1 MPSALSSR
9 RVADVF
15 TMFVVTALS
24 LLLLVYVGFAEG
36 KRVYEQF
43 HLEKLTAQ
51 GRIVQNA
58 IENFLR
64 VGLPLNQYAGFTTLA
79 EPIVQIREI
88 DAIVV
93 YDNLGRELFSV
104 LDKTRPALP
113 SPTHMIMQLRDQ
125 PATTSTDVAHYQ
137 IALPLRS
144 RFENVGSIIVYAGKD
159 IIVQRLNAS
168 FRVLI
173 YGAFAL
179 SAAFALFLLI
189 GSSQMWRSRLPWLQ
203 IGYAL
208 TFLSM
213 AGVVVA
219 TLINLY
225 ADGVQGK
232 VKSSAVI
239 LAQRLSEIV
248 EFKLR
253 FRDIDGLEKTFG
265 EYRRLNPDIS
275 LASLIIDGKVQIS
288 TDPNRTGKP
297 WTGDPNSYEY
307 RVSLSDANVG
317 DHVLAVAAPTAIV
330 YQQVERS
337 VRNFAVLFVASG
349 FLAGLFLQ
357 MATSLQRLKSSDRSH
372 QKEFSRALNNETALI
387 VVKPVFFLAI
397 FIEHLTYSF
406 LPSFMQ
412 QATMQSGLSSGWATA
427 PFAAYYL
434 LFAVTLIPAG
444 YVADRRGPKCLIW
457 LGAVLASL
465 SLFGLVAS
473 MNLPALTMLRAA
485 AGVGQAMLFIGVQSY
500 ILAVSPPEKK
510 TQAAGIIVFGFQG
523 GMIAGM
529 AIGSLLVVYLQP
541 IGVFLL
547 GGTIGVVAAIYAII
561 QVPDEGG
568 PREVGAGLGGAIGKV
583 AGDLS
588 RVLRDAEFMRTM
600 FCIGVP
606 AKAVL
611 TGAIT
616 FAIPLLLGHEGYRHE
631 EIGQILML
639 YGIGVVVASFYGS
652 RLVDRTGNTELVLF
666 WGAAASGIGLVLVG
680 VGGSSSLV
688 GAPYS
693 TSVVVLGVIVVGIAH
708 GFINAPVVTHVA
720 QSELA
725 ARIGAIA
732 ATTAYRFLERI
743 GHIAG
748 PLLVGQVFLIWGEGA
763 NILAWIGFITTALG
777 FLFLISSAGPKR
789 SELQSGVAQ

>member
-1 MPSALSSR
+1 MSNVMSR
-9 RVADVF
+9 RIADVF
-15 TMFVVTALS
+15 TMFVVTAVS

-79 EPIVQIREI
+79 EPIVQIQEI
-88 DAIVV
+88 DAIIV

-104 LDKTRPALP
+104 IDKAKPTLP
-113 SPTHMIMQLRDQ
+113 SPSPIILQLRDRT
-125 PATTSTDVAHYQ
+125 ATASTGPTHYQ
-137 IALPLRS
+137 IALPLRT
-144 RFENVGSIIVYAGKD
+144 RFENVGSIVVFAGKD
-159 IIVQRLNAS
+159 IIAQRLDAS
-168 FRVLI
+168 FRILT
-173 YGAFAL
+173 YGALIL
-179 SAAFALFLLI
+179 SGAFALFLFI
-189 GSSQMWRSRLPWLQ
+189 GSPRILRSRLPWLQ
-203 IGYAL
+203 IGYAV
-208 TFLSM
+208 TFLTM

-232 VKSSAVI
+232 VRSSAVI

-248 EFKLR
+248 DLKLQ
-253 FRDIDGLEKTFG
+253 FRDIDGLDKTFG
-265 EYRRLNPDIS
+265 EYRKLNPDIG

-288 TDPNRTGKP
+288 TDPNRMGKP
-297 WTGDPNSYEY
+297 WNADPNSFEY
-307 RVSLSDANVG
+307 RINLDDADLGN
-317 DHVLAVAAPTAIV
+317 HVLAVAAPTAIV

-357 MATSLQRLKSSDRSH
+357 MATSMQRLRSSNKSEQR
-372 QKEFSRALNNETALI
+372 EFSRALHNETALI
-387 VVKPVFFLAI
+387 IVKPIFFLAV
-397 FIEHLTYSF
+397 FMENLTYSF

-412 QATMQSGLSSGWATA
+412 QAAAASGVSTGWATA

-434 LFAVTLIPAG
+434 LFALTLIPAG
-444 YVADRRGPKCLIW
+444 YLADRRGPKGIIC

-465 SLFGLVAS
+465 SLFGLAVP
-473 MNLPALTMLRAA
+473 MGLLPLTGLRAA
-485 AGVGQAMLFIGVQSY
+485 AGIGQAMLFIGVQSY

-510 TQAAGIIVFGFQG
+510 TQGAGIIVFGFQG

-541 IGVFLL
+541 VGVFFLA
-547 GGTIGVVAAIYAII
+547 GTIGIAAALYSLIHI
-561 QVPDEGG
+561 PHEGG
-568 PREVGAGLGGAIGKV
+568 MRDAATGLGSAISGV
-583 AGDLS
+583 ARDLS
-588 RVLRDAEFMRTM
+588 RVIRDTEFIRTM

-611 TGAIT
+611 TGAMT
-616 FAIPLLLGHEGYRHE
+616 FALPLLLGHEGYRPE
-631 EIGQILML
+631 EIGQVLML
-639 YGIGVVVASFYGS
+639 YGIGVVGASFYAS
-652 RLVDRTGNTELVLF
+652 RLVDRTGNTEIVLF
-666 WGAAASGIGLVLVG
+666 WGASASGIGLVLVG
-680 VGGSSSLV
+680 LSGSSNLLQGSF
-688 GAPYS
+688 S
-693 TSVVVLGVIVVGIAH
+693 TAIVVVGVVIVGLAH

-725 ARIGAIA
+725 DRIGANS
-732 ATTAYRFLERI
+732 ATTAYRFLERV
-743 GHIAG
+743 GHVAG
-748 PLLVGQVFLIWGEGA
+748 PLLVGQAFLIWGESS
-763 NILAWIGFITTALG
+763 NVIAWIGFITTALG

-789 SELQSGVAQ
+789 AELQPGVAQ